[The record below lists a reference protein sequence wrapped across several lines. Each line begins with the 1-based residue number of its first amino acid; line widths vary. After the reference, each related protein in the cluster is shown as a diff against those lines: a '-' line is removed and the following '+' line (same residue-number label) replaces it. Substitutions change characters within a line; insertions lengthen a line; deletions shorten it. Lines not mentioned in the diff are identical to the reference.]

1 MAAMVGQKFY
11 LNLNICTDEVKN
23 DQHERCEGV
32 MSADDIKTCSTCV
45 YKDPMYG
52 NSCVNCVWTPIHG
65 IQPENNSADYTARN
79 KTYSELISEIESLQ
93 KELSRLQGE
102 IREAVDNY
110 IFNPCEHCPG
120 FDCSGCTREE
130 KYNKWLERNK

>member
-1 MAAMVGQKFY
+1 MWSNNDLMDKDWKPPKLNEFETAYNTWSNSLKNVPIPKHAAEWGYKFAY
-11 LNLNICTDEVKN
+11 
-23 DQHERCEGV
+23 
-32 MSADDIKTCSTCV
+32 
-45 YKDPMYG
+45 
-52 NSCVNCVWTPIHG
+52 
-65 IQPENNSADYTARN
+65 
-79 KTYSELISEIESLQ
+79 ESLQ